1 MANAFSGELTVPV
14 SVGEI
19 ADKITILRIKRAR
32 IQDPAKQANVLAE
45 LAALETVFSG
55 AFPDLSAEAAA
66 KIDRLQAINENLWEI
81 EDDIR
86 LCERDGDFGEK
97 FIALARSVYVT
108 NDERARVKKD
118 INLLLGSKYI
128 EEKSYAGH

>member
-32 IQDPAKQANVLAE
+32 IEDSAKRVNVLAE
-45 LAALETVFSG
+45 LAALDAIFSG
-55 AFPDLSAEAAA
+55 AFPHLSADATA
-66 KIDRLQAINENLWEI
+66 KIDRLQSINERLWEI

-86 LCERDGDFGEK
+86 LCERDGDFGAK

-128 EEKSYAGH
+128 EEKSYAGS